1 MTDMTLPT
9 FLDRSLWSQEQH
21 RASEAAWQKIFSRKR
36 EAAHYDRRRK
46 ERQLAAAK
54 FEREQRAAEKAQ
66 RRQDR
71 EDRKARTDQRKA
83 DRLAVPQ
90 LIERGAT
97 TIGQMSE
104 ASGIPRERLKPA
116 IRWLLRHGQLRK
128 ASGRTYKT
136 IW

>member
-9 FLDRSLWSQEQH
+9 FLDRSLWSREQH
-21 RASEAAWQKIFSRKR
+21 QASEATWQKIFSRKR

-46 ERQLAAAK
+46 DRQLAAAK
-54 FEREQRAAEKAQ
+54 FEREQKAAEKAQ

-71 EDRKARTDQRKA
+71 VDRKARTDERHS

-97 TIGQMSE
+97 TIGQMAE

-116 IRWLLRHGQLRK
+116 IRWLLRHGKLRK